1 MCGRAFKM
9 ACAAERAAVETRVSV
24 WIMRCWRGRPG
35 GIGMRRRK
43 GMIDGYHCGTQS
55 LGL

>member
-1 MCGRAFKM
+1 MCGCAFKM